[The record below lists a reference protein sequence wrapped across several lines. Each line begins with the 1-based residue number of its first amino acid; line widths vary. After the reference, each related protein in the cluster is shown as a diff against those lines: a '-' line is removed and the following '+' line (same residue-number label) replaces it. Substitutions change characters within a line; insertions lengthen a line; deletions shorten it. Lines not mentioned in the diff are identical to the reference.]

1 MKLQEE
7 EHNIEKR
14 DRRSVRG
21 MWAID
26 QREMRNLG
34 RKINTEKSDIE
45 KKEEIFNR
53 KNTNLENKEVQVW
66 KEWKNACCLCKNWPG
81 HLCRGRE
88 WVWAVLYVMLYFI
101 SAYSL
106 YIYTVYTVW
115 LMYRACCPTLEFEI
129 TTFIPDV

>member
-21 MWAID
+21 MRAID
-26 QREMRNLG
+26 RREMRNLS

-66 KEWKNACCLCKNWPG
+66 KE
-81 HLCRGRE
+81 
-88 WVWAVLYVMLYFI
+88 
-101 SAYSL
+101 
-106 YIYTVYTVW
+106 
-115 LMYRACCPTLEFEI
+115 
-129 TTFIPDV
+129 